1 MSDCGCGTKQTET
14 LERKTLFALL
24 SINALMFFVE
34 LSLGLIA
41 QSTSLIAD
49 SLDMLADTVVYSIS
63 LYAVGQSISKQA
75 SSAKVSGYLQI
86 LLGIGVIIEVVRRF
100 IYGSEPESLLIMM
113 GGLAALVANAICLFL
128 ISKHRQGGVHMRAS
142 WIFSKNDVISNV
154 AVILSGGLVAAIGNH
169 YPDLIVGGL
178 ISAIVIRGGINIL
191 REANHSLEEKRP

>member
-1 MSDCGCGTKQTET
+1 MSDCGCGTKNTET

-63 LYAVGQSISKQA
+63 LYAVGQNISKQA

-86 LLGIGVIIEVVRRF
+86 LLGIGVIVEVVRRF
-100 IYGSEPESLLIMM
+100 MYGSEPESLLIMI
-113 GGLAALVANAICLFL
+113 GGLAALIANTICLFL

>member
-154 AVILSGGLVAAIGNH
+154 AVILSGGLVAAIGSH

-191 REANHSLEEKRP
+191 REANHSLEEKHP